1 MPAPLALA
9 GLGTALPGQSMP
21 QETAAAVISR
31 LTGVD
36 RDWTVNLFRASK
48 IDRRHL
54 SIPKV
59 AVADALAG
67 TDVSG
72 SSFTPHPDRPAGPGT
87 ADRMAIYAAEA
98 PRLAADAANAALAD
112 AALRPDK
119 VSHLVTVTCTG
130 FASPGVDFALIRDLG
145 LPPGCERVQVGFMG
159 CHGAVNGLRAARG
172 LLATAEPGT
181 AALVVCVELC
191 SLHFDYRYGAAGM
204 VPNAL
209 FADGAAAAVLR
220 NADGDGWSLA
230 ATGSRWWPGT
240 ADAMTWRIGDH
251 GFEMTLSPQVP
262 SLIARHLRPWLEE
275 WLNGHGLDVSR
286 VGSWAVHPGG
296 SRILDAVEGAL
307 SLPPAATAAS
317 RRVLAE
323 CGNMSS
329 PTVLFVLD
337 RLRAA
342 GAPRPCVA
350 LAFGPGLV
358 AEAVLFV

>member
-1 MPAPLALA
+1 MPPLALV
-9 GLGTALPGQSMP
+9 GIGTALPGQSIS
-21 QETAAAVISR
+21 QETAATVISR

-36 RDWTVNLFRASK
+36 GDWTANLFRASR
-48 IDRRHL
+48 IEQRHM
-54 SIPKV
+54 SIPSE

-67 TDVSG
+67 TNNSG
-72 SSFTPHPDRPAGPGT
+72 SPFTPHASRPAGPGT
-87 ADRMAIYAAEA
+87 ADRMAVYAAEA
-98 PRLAADAANAALAD
+98 PRLAANAARAALAD
-112 AALRPDK
+112 AAVHPAD
-119 VSHLVTVTCTG
+119 VSHLVTVSCTG
-130 FASPGVDFALIRDLG
+130 FASPGVDFALIRDLD
-145 LPPGCERVQVGFMG
+145 LPPTCERVQVGFMG

-172 LLATAEPGT
+172 LLAADGPGAT
-181 AALVVCVELC
+181 ALVACVELC

-209 FADGAAAAVLR
+209 FADGSAAVVLR
-220 NADGDGWSLA
+220 NVESDAWSLT

-251 GFEMTLSPQVP
+251 GFEMTLSPRVP
-262 SLIARHLRPWLEE
+262 SLIAQHLRPWLEE
-275 WLNGHGLDVSR
+275 WLAQYDLEVGR
-286 VGSWAVHPGG
+286 VGSWAIHPGG

-307 SLPPAATAAS
+307 GLPPAATDVS

-337 RLRAA
+337 RLRRGGAA
-342 GAPRPCVA
+342 RPSVA

-358 AEAVLFV
+358 AEAALFV